1 MGFYYKNQSVAV
13 RHDGLVFQC
22 VEGTLKSRSTYYYTT
37 SLSTIFTNCETKGS
51 STLLRKQLV

>member
-22 VEGTLKSRSTYYYTT
+22 VEGTLKSRSTGGP
-37 SLSTIFTNCETKGS
+37 LIGR
-51 STLLRKQLV
+51 RK

>member
-22 VEGTLKSRSTYYYTT
+22 VEGTLKSRSTILLQSSQIGKPKEGLLFYKDNWF
-37 SLSTIFTNCETKGS
+37 SLAC
-51 STLLRKQLV
+51 

>member
-22 VEGTLKSRSTYYYTT
+22 VEGTLKSRSTTT
-37 SLSTIFTNCETKGS
+37 
-51 STLLRKQLV
+51 TLHLYLQFSQIANPKEVVLFYENN